1 MYDRISNRP
10 RRLSRF
16 RCLVLLPL
24 AMYTAGGVT
33 SPAQCVPPP
42 AYSARL
48 QQLDTQVSG
57 FQLYI
62 ERGKAYLEIKCL
74 GEARSSFES
83 ASANAD
89 AETGEVKEN
98 LKALAQKF
106 LDLTSAYEAL
116 NAGRVPEAK
125 TLLLK
130 SSDEALPPEISVQ
143 AGFALAELLMQS
155 PDDSLWAALEP
166 NLKRLDEAGLWQ
178 ARRYR
183 LIYGLS
189 PQNATERI
197 ARLTGILA
205 TDTPVQTR
213 LEDEIILAELLRLA
227 GRTSDAELLAKEIEY
242 EVGRKAISPD
252 LRVQYIRVCAGI
264 ASVEARNGDHAAQA
278 RYQIYLSAMG
288 NMYGSP

>member
-1 MYDRISNRP
+1 MCVRILNKP
-10 RRLSRF
+10 LRLPHLG
-16 RCLVLLPL
+16 CLVLISL
-24 AMYTAGGVT
+24 AIFTAGGVR
-33 SPAQCVPPP
+33 SFAQCVPPP

-48 QQLDTQVSG
+48 QQLNTQVSG

-62 ERGKAYLEIKCL
+62 ERGKTYLEIKCL
-74 GEARSSFES
+74 AEARSSFES
-83 ASANAD
+83 ATTNAD
-89 AETGEVKEN
+89 TENGEVKEN

-106 LDLTSAYEAL
+106 WDLTSAYEAL
-116 NAGRVPEAK
+116 NAGRIPEAK
-125 TLLLK
+125 TLLLR

-143 AGFALAELLMQS
+143 AGFALAELLVQS
-155 PDDSLWAALEP
+155 PDESLWAALEP

-183 LIYGLS
+183 LIYGLNA
-189 PQNATERI
+189 QNATDRI

-205 TDTPVQTR
+205 NDTPVQTR

-227 GRTSDAELLAKEIEY
+227 GRTSDAELLAKNIEG

-264 ASVEARNGDHAAQA
+264 ASVEARNGDRAAQV

-288 NMYGSP
+288 SMYESP